1 LFSSKNFKFV
11 DILFLNLE
19 FKNKVFL
26 LKRQLSLIV
35 PSLLIISVVAIPL
48 VLFTLDRVNNSF
60 KWHYY
65 FEPGIFT
72 ASEKVTISGET
83 YTLETYMWRDFQPIS
98 PPNGKPLIAIIRVH
112 AVGIVSF
119 PISTI
124 IERLWL
130 MDDLIIVSTGP
141 TEEYM
146 MDGNTLEM
154 VFRNG
159 PKWEPGISIDVVV
172 KLISGG
178 SGTYYLKAVNQKI
191 HRTD

>member
-1 LFSSKNFKFV
+1 MFSSKNFKFV

-178 SGTYYLKAVNQKI
+178 LGPTI
-191 HRTD
+191 